1 MINQNIK
8 RTPKMLKAPKMK
20 TAQNMKK
27 KLKSTKRLKAA
38 QKRRFTFTAT
48 AYATFILEYY
58 SKNDLRLV
66 MMFIVETV
74 KSNPHVKNINCG
86 KAQKSKTTFGM
97 QR

>member
-1 MINQNIK
+1 METTPKIRMINQKIK

-66 MMFIVETV
+66 MMFIVET
-74 KSNPHVKNINCG
+74 G
-86 KAQKSKTTFGM
+86 KIHTVD
-97 QR
+97 